1 MKHIKKTEASINM
14 FPKEEELKVN
24 NGERVYYKGLAL
36 NNLQQIKENEFIRQ
50 MDEDIEMEM
59 TFKPK
64 TFVQDL
70 PFEVE
75 SKYMSQRGTY
85 VLEGGEE
92 EKQHRK
98 TQTEVDKMTDR
109 LHKEKI
115 TLNQKKKT
123 LAEEI
128 HKVECSFNPKIN
140 EKNTEKN
147 PEKFVKRMNEWN
159 QKLIEKK
166 KILEPDFN
174 KDKITGQKLFV
185 PKINDNLV
193 DTLQRPDNIFEG
205 LYQRAKDHQ
214 DFREKI
220 TDPDNMETAE
230 IEREKLERALEIKEM
245 KLKEKYNIGTI
256 EERKENWQRKMEE
269 KQRLLKEQKNEEE
282 LIAAEK
288 GDTFNELDYGKKK
301 ADKFFKNFNDNYSVR
316 LPNQNIIKNNIIP
329 EPSLSEKKFE
339 KALTEVGPN
348 SKNNFQSNAA
358 KLFYN
363 GIMMELDHEPGHE
376 RRKSGHSDK

>member
-24 NGERVYYKGLAL
+24 NGERCYYKGLAL
-36 NNLQQIKENEFIRQ
+36 NNLQEIKENEFIRQ
-50 MDEDIEMEM
+50 IDEDIQMEM

-64 TFVQDL
+64 TFLQDL

-75 SKYMSQRGTY
+75 SKYLSQRGTY
-85 VLEGGEE
+85 ILEGGEE
-92 EKQHRK
+92 ERQQRK
-98 TQTEVDKMTDR
+98 TKQEVDKMTDR
-109 LHKEKI
+109 LHKEKL

-128 HKVECSFNPKIN
+128 HKVECSFSPKIN
-140 EKNTEKN
+140 EKTKKKN

-185 PKINDNLV
+185 PLIKDKIANA
-193 DTLQRPDNIFEG
+193 LQRPDNIFEG

-220 TDPDNMETAE
+220 TDPDNLETIE
-230 IEREKLERALEIKEM
+230 IEKEKLEKALEIKGL

-288 GDTFNELDYGKKK
+288 GDIFNELDYGKKK
-301 ADKFFKNFNDNYSVR
+301 QDKFVKNFNDNYSVR
-316 LPNQNIIKNNIIP
+316 LPTQNIIKSNM
-329 EPSLSEKKFE
+329 EPSLCDKKVE
-339 KALTEVGPN
+339 KALTEIGPN
-348 SKNNFQSNAA
+348 AKNTFQSGAA
-358 KLFYN
+358 KLLYN
-363 GIMMELDHEPGHE
+363 GIMMELDHEPVVHE
-376 RRKSGHSDK
+376 RGLSGNLDK